1 MTRKEKIYAFINT
14 DKYVP
19 LMEKELAAV
28 LDVPPSD
35 MAEFQNILREL
46 TEEGKIVKSRRG
58 RYMTAR
64 ETGLIAGKYQ
74 GSERGFGFVIAE
86 GEEIDYFVSSD
97 NTGGAMNGDSV
108 VIKVINKATEDR
120 RAEAQIVKVTDRAN
134 KTIVCTMKRRFKKC
148 CAIPDN
154 KRIWQYVQINPAHTM
169 GAENGQKVMVEI
181 TAYPKKG
188 GDAMGKVTEILG
200 WANDPATS
208 QLCVIKSFGLPEKFS
223 DEVIG
228 ELENIP
234 AEVAETEIKNR
245 RDKRSETVITI
256 DGADARDLDDAVSV
270 KILENGNYLLS
281 VHIADVS
288 HYVKE
293 GTAIF
298 DEAVERGTSIYLAGG
313 VIPMLPPKL
322 SNGICSL
329 NENVTRLTLSIDMEI
344 TPKGEIISHDIY
356 KGVIKTAH
364 RMTYTDVAA
373 ILKGNCRQRKT
384 YADIVP
390 MLKDMKKLAEI
401 LRKRRHGE
409 GSIDFNF
416 PETKLEFD
424 ETGRTIDVYP
434 YEYTIA
440 NIIIEEFMLAA
451 NRTVAE
457 RFYWQSTPFV
467 YRIHEQPSAD
477 KMTELLR
484 ILSVFGIKLKGKP
497 ENIHPKE
504 LQKVLE
510 EIKDKPYERVVGT
523 IMLRSMMKARYSVE
537 NEGHF
542 GLSAKYYCHFTSP
555 IRRLADLAIHRIIK
569 ASIDGMD
576 CSKYQA
582 FSAVAAE
589 NATDRE
595 ILAEEAERTSKK
607 LKIAEYVRDFIGMEC
622 EGVISSITKS
632 GFYVELPN
640 TVEGRVALSDM
651 ADDYYNFIP
660 GSYSLRGERTG
671 KTYNIGDSIKI
682 IISGANTVTGDID
695 FVPADKEVFG

>member
-19 LMEKELAAV
+19 LMGKELAAV

-64 ETGLIAGKYQ
+64 ENGLIAGKYQ
-74 GSERGFGFVIAE
+74 GSERGFGFVTAE
-86 GEEIDYFVSSD
+86 GEETDYFVSSD

-169 GAENGQKVMVEI
+169 GAENGQKVMVEN

-188 GDAMGKVTEILG
+188 GDAMWKVTEILG

-234 AEVAETEIKNR
+234 TEVDEAEIKNR
-245 RDKRSETVITI
+245 RDKRNETVITI

-356 KGVIKTAH
+356 NGVIKTAH

-695 FVPADKEVFG
+695 FVPADEEVFG